1 MKKVLSLVLALVMIL
16 TAVAAMAEAANSPTV
31 QNQGVINNGV
41 VAGGGAG
48 EEEEEEEEEIALT
61 PVEETEYKELEEEIQ
76 DLMKEFEDAAKSTTK
91 DVIEVV
97 KKQDDKDKII
107 QILEKN
113 KDVTTVLPK
122 DVKVLEMVPFKL
134 TGDLTKVETDLQ
146 ASISFKSALAN
157 EVGSIVAFMISV
169 VIDGE
174 LTDFVLEGTVNE
186 KGGVDVVIPE
196 DIAKQ
201 LQGKEMLI
209 SVLGI

>member
-48 EEEEEEEEEIALT
+48 EEEEEEEEEIDLI

-209 SVLGI
+209 TVLGI